1 MIFVYLHIPYSLCE
15 ILQDCTKLLTPF
27 GGSYVQQELAAVF
40 KKIGDKQTCTTGLY
54 ELYRITQL
62 HPQVPFWPDLFTLS
76 CSSLGFL
83 PSGNKK
89 CELGFVNLE
98 DIIFEPTQDASEQ
111 VDIFSQLQNASE
123 AFRTYISEGIAQ
135 V

>member
-1 MIFVYLHIPYSLCE
+1 M
-15 ILQDCTKLLTPF
+15 TPF

-62 HPQVPFWPDLFTLS
+62 HPQVLARSVHSNLFIFGFSSFW
-76 CSSLGFL
+76 L
-83 PSGNKK
+83 PK

-98 DIIFEPTQDASEQ
+98 DIIFERAQDASEQ